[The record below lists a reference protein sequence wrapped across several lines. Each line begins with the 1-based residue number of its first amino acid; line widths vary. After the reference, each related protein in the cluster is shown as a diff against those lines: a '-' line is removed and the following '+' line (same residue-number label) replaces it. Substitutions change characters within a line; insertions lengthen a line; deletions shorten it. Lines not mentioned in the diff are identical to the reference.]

1 MNIMIF
7 AALWCVRIVSKSA
20 AVFCKERQY
29 G

>member
-7 AALWCVRIVSKSA
+7 AALWCVRIVSKNA